1 MSGVVTSEY
10 KTFLKESKERIYKAQ
25 YDALKAVNKE
35 LINLYWDIGRS
46 IAAKQDMLV
55 WGKAIVEGQGAG

>member
-55 WGKAIVEGQGAG
+55 WGKAIVGGAG